1 MKISNDQ
8 KEKLLQIN
16 EETNRMLIETE
27 YKMNEIINK
36 LEEYGDLNFYNLH
49 CVKKNINKI
58 NYLLKHVNNIN
69 TILYD
74 ELRDGV
80 VKEKDN

>member
-1 MKISNDQ
+1 MKINNNQ

-49 CVKKNINKI
+49 YVKKNINKI
-58 NYLLKHVNNIN
+58 VCLLKRVDNIN

-74 ELRDGV
+74 EIRDGV
-80 VKEKDN
+80 VREKDN

>member
-16 EETNRMLIETE
+16 EEVDHILTETK
-27 YKMNEIINK
+27 YKMNEIVNK
-36 LEEYGDLNFYNLH
+36 LEEYDDLNSYNLH

-58 NYLLKHVNNIN
+58 TYLLKHADNIN

-80 VKEKDN
+80 VKEKR

>member
-1 MKISNDQ
+1 MEISNDQ

-16 EETNRMLIETE
+16 EEVDHILTETK
-27 YKMNEIINK
+27 YKMNEIVNK
-36 LEEYGDLNFYNLH
+36 LEEYDDLNSYNLH

-58 NYLLKHVNNIN
+58 TYLLKYANNIN